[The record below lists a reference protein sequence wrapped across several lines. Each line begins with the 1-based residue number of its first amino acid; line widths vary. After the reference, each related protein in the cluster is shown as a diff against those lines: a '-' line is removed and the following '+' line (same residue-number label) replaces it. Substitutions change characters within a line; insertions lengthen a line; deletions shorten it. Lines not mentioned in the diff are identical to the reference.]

1 MVHARFES
9 VASEQQQIRRKPI
22 RTIEITVEAFQ
33 AASKLIPADTPLVM
47 INLLRYREQADY
59 GARVGVTPCSG
70 REAYRQRYL
79 VGALNAVCAHGG
91 RVFWFGNVLA
101 GVIAP
106 QDERWDDA
114 LLVEY
119 PSVDRLP
126 RIYADPAYQ
135 LIAFHRTAAL
145 EDSRLIATVT
155 ASGIAEQRVFP
166 A

>member
-1 MVHARFES
+1 M
-9 VASEQQQIRRKPI
+9 
-22 RTIEITVEAFQ
+22 RTIEITAEAFQ
-33 AASKLIPADTPLVM
+33 AASKLIPADTPLMM

-59 GARVGVTPCSG
+59 GNRGDVTPCSG

-79 VGALNAVCAHGG
+79 RGALEVVRAHGG
-91 RVFWFGNVLA
+91 QVFWSGNVLA
-101 GVIAP
+101 GVIVP
-106 QDERWDDA
+106 PDERWDDV

-145 EDSRLIATVT
+145 EDSRLIATTT
-155 ASGIAEQRVFP
+155 ATDFG
-166 A
+166 